1 MHKFLSSLLA
11 LALLLTMSM
20 GLVAAQ
26 DEVYDEGRYS
36 VPIPTNWTI
45 EETDTE
51 TILQSPE
58 GTIKLHFLV
67 QPATGSAEEMVA
79 DAWALVKPDFAAEVD
94 STLEP
99 PTQPPVDAA
108 LVVNYKMGDDNM
120 VYQGVAQT
128 VGDEVHLL
136 LIEGPLV
143 DVQRRNAQI
152 SIIASG
158 YKISG
163 TETDDLSGAT
173 AAAVDDR
180 IIESLTA
187 YINQLM
193 PEFKI
198 PGMVIAIVQ
207 NGEIVHTN
215 AFGVRELGEDDPM
228 TVDTHMMIG
237 SSGKS
242 LTTTMMATEVDDGLM
257 TWDTPVVDILPQ
269 FQMADEELTQDITVK
284 NLVCACTGVPRRDF
298 EFILRAD
305 ELSAEDV
312 VESLATFEV
321 FTDFGEAFQYSNQ
334 MVATGG
340 YAAAAA
346 GGVEWGELF
355 DGYAALLRERVLDP
369 VGMPNTTMYFDEVIA
384 RGEYATP
391 HALRFGFEY
400 VPMDIEGEKVLL
412 PVAPAG
418 SHWSTAEDMANYV
431 IMQLNNGVAADGT
444 RVVSEENLLVTRQP
458 QVAVN
463 SGTDYGL
470 GWFVGDYKGLTLIEH
485 GGNTLGFT
493 SDIAFVPEANLGLVI
508 LTNAQ
513 GTNAFSTTIRSRLID
528 LVYGDVDAE
537 ADAQAIQFTVE
548 QMNTQMQP
556 PDELADSVDA
566 DVVEAYTGTYTNEAL
581 GDAVIELVD
590 GKLYLSAGS
599 IRSEVLPVMEEAE
612 PDVVDFYMTLDPPM
626 PGLALR
632 FVETEDG
639 SVNLVLGQGVTEY
652 TFTPVE

>member
-79 DAWALVKPDFAAEVD
+79 DAWALVKPDFAAEVE
-94 STLEP
+94 STVEP

-120 VYQGVAQT
+120 VYQAVAQT

-599 IRSEVLPVMEEAE
+599 IRSEVLPVMEEDE

-632 FVETEDG
+632 FVEAEDG

-652 TFTPVE
+652 TFTPVA